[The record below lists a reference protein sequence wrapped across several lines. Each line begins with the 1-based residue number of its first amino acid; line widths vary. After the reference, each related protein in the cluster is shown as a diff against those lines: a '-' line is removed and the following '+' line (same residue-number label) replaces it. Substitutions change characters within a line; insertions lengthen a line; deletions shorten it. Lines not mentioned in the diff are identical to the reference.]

1 MHTKRITT
9 ERLTLDV
16 IHEVDFDDLIA
27 IFKDAT
33 VSKTYMVP
41 DMRSIDDEKRL
52 FTSLLQLSTR
62 QDRYV
67 YGIFLTNRL
76 IGIINDTE
84 INGKQIEIGYAL
96 NPEFFSNG
104 YMTEALSTLICH
116 LFEEGFEE
124 VVCGAFD
131 HNTAS
136 VRVMEKCGMTK
147 IGKTDDIEYR
157 GNIHHCIYYSI
168 RRK

>member
-1 MHTKRITT
+1 
-9 ERLTLDV
+9 
-16 IHEVDFDDLIA
+16 
-27 IFKDAT
+27 
-33 VSKTYMVP
+33 
-41 DMRSIDDEKRL
+41 
-52 FTSLLQLSTR
+52 
-62 QDRYV
+62 V

-147 IGKTDDIEYR
+147 IAKTDDIEYR

-168 RRK
+168 RRI